1 MLATIRK
8 IGNSRGLIIPAPLL
22 AACGI
27 ESSVE
32 LTVEAGKLIVEA
44 SKPVRAG
51 WFVAE
56 DATDPA
62 YGDAALWDRA
72 EASDDEGDWEW

>member
-1 MLATIRK
+1 MPVSNVL
-8 IGNSRGLIIPAPLL
+8 S
-22 AACGI
+22 
-27 ESSVE
+27 
-32 LTVEAGKLIVEA
+32 TVEAGKLIVQA

-56 DATDPA
+56 DAADPA

-72 EASDDEGDWEW
+72 EASDEGDWEW